1 MLISTP
7 SEILETILFKS
18 IGKMQRIL
26 RDKSS
31 KKNHERDKNR
41 PQFFLLD
48 PLSNIPLR
56 QRMRKAENH
65 IFRTQKLTK

>member
-1 MLISTP
+1 
-7 SEILETILFKS
+7 
-18 IGKMQRIL
+18 MQRIL